1 MSRPVSSLS
10 TNSDYSGLFGLEAIR
25 FEDASDFVEHCDQC
39 FSPEEFVQRK
49 AELHAI
55 LDATKE
61 ASLAQSGLQQQ
72 ALIKTYYEREALKEF
87 KDASDRE
94 DRPNSPMQEAYDRQF
109 YCRGFPP
116 IMCEPRDIG
125 PHPDQRFH
133 ERMLGRMLWESSPCN
148 ICIQQM
154 GELSELQARIEHVKA
169 LGKRSHEATIQQNR
183 ISNEID
189 DHIHN
194 ALALVTP
201 VRDNAENFSAKISED
216 VENVRVALRRALVTP
231 SSEPNGSEA

>member
-10 TNSDYSGLFGLEAIR
+10 TSSDYSGLFGLEAIR

-87 KDASDRE
+87 KWQYTYRIFPVLRQDIRRRRKRQGSAQKSAGDTEQRTKWVRSIVAASTKKKK
-94 DRPNSPMQEAYDRQF
+94 
-109 YCRGFPP
+109 
-116 IMCEPRDIG
+116 IT
-125 PHPDQRFH
+125 H
-133 ERMLGRMLWESSPCN
+133 
-148 ICIQQM
+148 
-154 GELSELQARIEHVKA
+154 
-169 LGKRSHEATIQQNR
+169 
-183 ISNEID
+183 
-189 DHIHN
+189 
-194 ALALVTP
+194 LALFLLCG
-201 VRDNAENFSAKISED
+201 E
-216 VENVRVALRRALVTP
+216 
-231 SSEPNGSEA
+231 